1 MYPAEFHL
9 QTLHLQ
15 GLELY
20 SLFPWLFHP
29 FWLLQKCCC
38 LSKFQEESFGQ
49 DIPSVKG
56 PVDQSSPLCKYRRC
70 CVYCLYSNW
79 VQDILF
85 ANNLISGKWMP
96 KNDQITI
103 QLHSFH
109 MQARLCSKSFK
120 LGFSSTWTENVQMDK
135 LDLEKTGTRDQ
146 IAKIHWIV
154 EKAREFHAFS
164 ESMKQMKKHLL
175 HWPC

>member
-15 GLELY
+15 WLELY

-38 LSKFQEESFGQ
+38 LSKFQEETSWK

-85 ANNLISGKWMP
+85 ASNLISGNECQRM
-96 KNDQITI
+96 
-103 QLHSFH
+103 
-109 MQARLCSKSFK
+109 FK
-120 LGFSSTWTENVQMDK
+120 LPYKCTHFTCEQDYAQNPSSYASTVHESRTSDVQSS
-135 LDLEKTGTRDQ
+135 LEKTEEPEQ
-146 IAKIHWIV
+146 IQYLLDHRKSKVI
-154 EKAREFHAFS
+154 
-164 ESMKQMKKHLL
+164 KKNLLLL
-175 HWPC
+175 HWLC